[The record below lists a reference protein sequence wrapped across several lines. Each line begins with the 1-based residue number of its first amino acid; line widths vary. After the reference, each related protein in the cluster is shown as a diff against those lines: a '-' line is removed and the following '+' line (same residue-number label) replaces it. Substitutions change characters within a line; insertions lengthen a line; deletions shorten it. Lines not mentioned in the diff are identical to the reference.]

1 MGLSCWNLDLWA
13 SQQPGLS
20 GMTSSA
26 SGSFSL
32 LLKVTAALLLT
43 SLRLCGGAG
52 LTPQAGHRPGL
63 AGGPQVGLGMGFV
76 SEWPLQG
83 GGITFPPSHSVL
95 PEPHHAVLSGHNLR
109 AYFEYWY
116 VLRIVC
122 LKIIISNR
130 QQWKVK
136 DSNGLEAV
144 PLGQHLNMENLCG
157 GQKQELRKSGLK
169 WCCNVSLKLLLAV
182 LDPVLHRDWNS
193 LGPLSPFSSMG
204 NEK

>member
-1 MGLSCWNLDLWA
+1 MLGSHPRQVTGLAWQEDHRWDWGWDLY
-13 SQQPGLS
+13 LS
-20 GMTSSA
+20 G
-26 SGSFSL
+26 L
-32 LLKVTAALLLT
+32 YKE
-43 SLRLCGGAG
+43 GG
-52 LTPQAGHRPGL
+52 
-63 AGGPQVGLGMGFV
+63 V
-76 SEWPLQG
+76 
-83 GGITFPPSHSVL
+83 TFPPSHSVL

-193 LGPLSPFSSMG
+193 LGPLSPFFSMG